1 MSCELKAGGRTPHAS
16 FSSWGHFPLTFPT
29 TPALAPAT
37 ICGHDLQ
44 TPPSPVPRFSSDLG
58 PPSMPSSRGS
68 LKLPIWLFHPSL
80 QEPAPSWASVRAWSP
95 VAPHRPHAQP
105 CTPQLSGVSEP
116 PHSFSPLH
124 PTPLLGAPVHLA
136 KPSLA
141 SSQTQEPPP
150 LCSLRLQE
158 VSAGLTPNDSLSSA
172 LIETPGRSG
181 WCWEVREHDWER

>member
-116 PHSFSPLH
+116 PAPSPLC
-124 PTPLLGAPVHLA
+124 TR
-136 KPSLA
+136 
-141 SSQTQEPPP
+141 P
-150 LCSLRLQE
+150 LCSALPSTSR
-158 VSAGLTPNDSLSSA
+158 SLPWPPAKHKSLLLFAPSDFRKCP
-172 LIETPGRSG
+172 L
-181 WCWEVREHDWER
+181 V